1 MRYPEFLKEGGTIG
15 FVAPSFGC
23 NTEPYRTAFEHAL
36 GVFMEMGLAVN
47 LGPNCFEGSG
57 IGISNTP
64 ELCAEELEEYY
75 CSPENDVLISCGGGE
90 LMCEDLNY
98 LDFDRIAAAPPKW
111 YMGLSDNTNFTF
123 LLTTLCDTAS
133 IYGPCAAAFGMEPWH
148 ASISDAF
155 CVLTGESP
163 AAAYKKWKFSD
174 ARTSGQGCYADESE
188 ENGAFFAGHPE
199 PSEYGNAFHEDPS
212 AESGEYDGVWAD
224 CPEGTGCLGPSGG
237 RSKGNSVK
245 SLTVCGYPLFQ
256 IEGLKDEENPLLP
269 YNVTEPS
276 HPLHFPDE
284 DIYMEG
290 RMIGGCMDVLTLFLG
305 TPFDKV
311 EEFAEKYSD
320 DGILWF
326 LESCDLNPMGM
337 RRALWQMEQA
347 GWFRNV
353 RGFLIGRPLH
363 HGEEILGLNQYD
375 AVLGVLAK
383 YDVPILMDLD
393 IGHLPPTM
401 PLICGCYAKVHARGD
416 DVVVEM
422 ELR

>member
-23 NTEPYRTAFEHAL
+23 NTEPYHTAFEHAL
-36 GVFMEMGLAVN
+36 EVFTEMGLSVD

-64 ELCAEELEEYY
+64 ELCAQELEEYY
-75 CSPENDVLISCGGGE
+75 CSPDNDILISCGGGE

-98 LDFDRIAAAPPKW
+98 IDFDRIAAAPPKW
-111 YMGLSDNTNFTF
+111 FMGLSDNTNFTF

-155 CVLTGESP
+155 CILTGESP

-174 ARTSGQGCYADESE
+174 TRNSGQECYAGENEEYDDSCTDQPEQSECRDE
-188 ENGAFFAGHPE
+188 FYAG
-199 PSEYGNAFHEDPS
+199 PS
-212 AESGEYDGVWAD
+212 AETGENDAFYAGRQEEAGSYESFGGK
-224 CPEGTGCLGPSGG
+224 PE
-237 RSKGNSVK
+237 GNSVK
-245 SLTVCGYPLFQ
+245 SLTICGYPLFQ

-311 EEFAEKYSD
+311 EEFAEKYSK

-347 GWFRNV
+347 GWFQHV

-401 PLICGCYAKVHARGD
+401 PLICGSYAKVHARDD
-416 DVVVEM
+416 DVVIEM